1 MIHGGYLDIW
11 IQGILLLGVLVIG
24 GVFYLKKQVN
34 NKFKIAIFLILIAL
48 FVSYPLY
55 NDYLVYS
62 HDINFNLVRI
72 EGLKETLGNG
82 QIPARIHAIENNGY
96 GYATS
101 LLYPELFLYIPAILR
116 LLNTSMVF
124 TFKLFLVL
132 INIASV
138 VSMYI
143 AVKKIS
149 KSTVS
154 RYIRSNSICSN

>member
-24 GVFYLKKQVN
+24 GAFYLKKEIN
-34 NKFKIAIFLILIAL
+34 SKFKIAIFLILIAL

-62 HDINFNLVRI
+62 HDINFNFVRI

-82 QIPARIHAIENNGY
+82 QVPVRIHAIENNGY

>member
-1 MIHGGYLDIW
+1 M
-11 IQGILLLGVLVIG
+11 LGVLVIG
-24 GVFYLKKQVN
+24 GVLYNKKQIK
-34 NKFKIAIFLILIAL
+34 NKWNIAIFLILIAL

-55 NDYLVYS
+55 HDYLVYS

-72 EGLKETLGNG
+72 EGLKEALGSG
-82 QIPARIHAIENNGY
+82 QVPARIHPIENNGY

-124 TFKLFLVL
+124 SFKLFLIF
-132 INIASV
+132 INLVSV
-138 VSMYI
+138 ISMYI

-149 KSTVS
+149 KSSTS
-154 RYIRSNSICSN
+154 RHIRSHSICSS

>member
-1 MIHGGYLDIW
+1 MG
-11 IQGILLLGVLVIG
+11 GILYFKKEINHKSKIVI
-24 GVFYLKKQVN
+24 L
-34 NKFKIAIFLILIAL
+34 LILIAL

-72 EGLKETLGNG
+72 EGLKEALGNG
-82 QIPARIHAIENNGY
+82 QIPARIHPIENNGY

-124 TFKLFLVL
+124 TFKLFLIL
-132 INIASV
+132 INIAAV
-138 VSMYI
+138 GSMYV

-149 KSTVS
+149 KSTAS
-154 RYIRSNSICSN
+154 RHIRSYYICSS